1 VKDRDVPS
9 GATFAG
15 QDKKERDRMNKETR
29 MTAPPSQER
38 KIVKVPELF
47 PDLIAK
53 HAFAGR
59 FVHYDETDSPWVPF
73 GENAA
78 IKHLLFDTR
87 HNIYSNILWMKG
99 PSVVGTHKHRGYVV
113 MMCLEGSVHYLEYD
127 WLATPGCFI
136 YETPGE
142 AHTLVTD
149 HPDGCKLFGWMQG
162 PNEFYDSDGNMV
174 MTADVWWFM
183 DHYESYCRANDIPIN
198 PQLYL

>member
-1 VKDRDVPS
+1 
-9 GATFAG
+9 
-15 QDKKERDRMNKETR
+15 
-29 MTAPPSQER
+29 MTTHDQKMSAPPAQER

-47 PDLIAK
+47 PELIAK
-53 HAFAGR
+53 HAHAGR
-59 FVHYDETDSPWVPF
+59 FVDIAEKDSPWVPF

-87 HNIYSNILWMKG
+87 HNVYSNILWMKG
-99 PSVVGTHKHRGYVV
+99 PSVIGTHKHRGYVV
-113 MMCLEGSVHYLEYD
+113 MMCLEGSAHYLEYG

-162 PNEFYDSDGNMV
+162 PNEFYDSDGNFV

-183 DHYESYCRANDIPIN
+183 DHYESYCKANGIAIN
-198 PQLYL
+198 KELYL